1 MIQTA
6 LTSYRLRQFTA
17 TDIAKYLKSNK
28 FEEISGVIANSQ
40 TVDRILYNYLDYYA
54 GKLYCADDDKYYTG
68 QHVPMI
74 TEEEL
79 YEIIAVRDGKRG
91 NKTIVKNRDN
101 EDFPLR
107 RLIRCGE
114 CDKQMTASTSR
125 GRHGGYYPSYHCYN
139 KTCSMRNKVIRKS
152 VMESDFMSLLARI
165 TPSPDLLEYMNTV
178 IALRQNALLGTLRQQ
193 HADQAAKVNEVRA
206 KRFKIYELAESGL
219 YTKEMMKERLDALE
233 LELLTTKITLHEDS
247 IDLLEAE
254 FEKEYFNMAVRSISR
269 LWLDL
274 RPEFRRGFQNIV
286 FPEGLVYTKNEGFSN
301 PVLSRIYTLSSDV
314 IPESINMVDPTGFE
328 PAASS
333 VQMRRSTK

>member
-1 MIQTA
+1 
-6 LTSYRLRQFTA
+6 
-17 TDIAKYLKSNK
+17 
-28 FEEISGVIANSQ
+28 
-40 TVDRILYNYLDYYA
+40 
-54 GKLYCADDDKYYTG
+54 
-68 QHVPMI
+68 
-74 TEEEL
+74 
-79 YEIIAVRDGKRG
+79 
-91 NKTIVKNRDN
+91 
-101 EDFPLR
+101 
-107 RLIRCGE
+107 
-114 CDKQMTASTSR
+114 
-125 GRHGGYYPSYHCYN
+125 
-139 KTCSMRNKVIRKS
+139 
-152 VMESDFMSLLARI
+152 MSLLARI

-333 VQMRRSTK
+333 VQMRRSTN